1 MANSQLSKIIAP
13 NINDA
18 NFAVSLADSFDT
30 INENFKKIASIP
42 FIQGAQGDSFQTVQY
57 EIWEKNNKGI
67 YTITEKGALLINSI
81 FNITDVTKGDL
92 FSTVQNKIS
101 NVVPVI
107 DGTTPIDGYFKN
119 ASTPTNNIL
128 YFYSVINDNGSI
140 LLEFTGQYYY
150 FIDERINHLK
160 NFRDGSLSL
169 DGFVDYSGFYQY
181 VNDSN
186 GERFEKLSIVPSLYY
201 DEINNDICWLFNG
214 NKTGIS
220 AVGIPGNDGQN
231 ASLKIVAV
239 FTDQDSNNQST
250 YLNTLPV
257 YGLKEIQAY
266 SEDGAWKTVTPQTTN
281 TNTNA
286 NKSQQTPWSSSD
298 NQELIQKSASNT
310 GFVGGQNIGDFIVN
324 QPLIICIY
332 SGTIDI
338 NNLIGFSFG
347 QAIKGSDDLWYAS
360 WDNSMVFSEFLK
372 ASNIYD
378 YLKSLSDISI
388 MSSMTAPKSIGL
400 WIPTKTGD
408 DKDVHMMYN
417 KKDSL
422 IIKRCQNP
430 QTENS
435 ATTAQSKLK
444 INGYDVNVN
453 GNSHAS
459 TISAGNENNPEFSVD
474 SLGNV
479 TGTVNNV
486 NDVQLGL
493 PIGSI
498 TMWAGFII
506 PDGWLVCDKT
516 YYSINNY
523 SKLFSILSQPDVNG
537 IYPRIG
543 YNLTFEPAVTVKEN
557 YKYLQGTDYVVR
569 DPDEITNPQDAA
581 DKYNVEQIIANPLL
595 ADDKYGSVSKA
606 YLKKIDWGN
615 GGISI
620 NGTKAKIMLDWQ
632 TGYPPKD
639 DIQSVDFTIT
649 EFQLPNL
656 TNGFVS
662 GAGGYN
668 EIVNGQ
674 MQSPTKYP
682 DIFTKEEIVTPTPTS
697 IHKKAFKHISL
708 YFIMKYK

>member
-101 NVVPVI
+101 NAVPVI

-150 FIDERINHLK
+150 FIDERINYLK

-408 DKDVHMMYN
+408 DKDVHMMYS
-417 KKDSL
+417 KRDSL

-459 TISAGNENNPEFSVD
+459 TISAGNENNPEFNVD

-486 NDVQLGL
+486 NNVQLGL

-498 TMWAGFII
+498 TMWPFQNA
-506 PDGWLVCDKT
+506 PDGWLICDNQ
-516 YYSINNY
+516 YYSLNDPQDY
-523 SKLFSILSQPDVNG
+523 SKLFAILQNNQNK
-537 IYPRIG
+537 YPVTG
-543 YNLTFEPAVTVKEN
+543 YKLTYRTGQIEEN
-557 YKYLQGTDYVVR
+557 YRYLQGTDYVVR
-569 DPDEITNPQDAA
+569 EPVEIPNLSTRLE
-581 DKYNVEQIIANPLL
+581 VEKIIANPLL

-606 YLKKIDWGN
+606 YLKKIDWIN

-620 NGTKAKIMLDWQ
+620 NGTTATIRLDWQ
-632 TGYPPKD
+632 TGNPQRDYID
-639 DIQSVDFTIT
+639 NVNFTIT
-649 EFQLPNL
+649 EFQLPIFAN
-656 TNGFVS
+656 TFVS

-668 EIVNGQ
+668 EISGNSI
-674 MQSPTKYP
+674 QSNRKDPNMLS
-682 DIFTKEEIVTPTPTS
+682 KEYVFNTEPLSDGKEI
-697 IHKKAFKHISL
+697 KHISL